1 MRISACHDASVYGL
15 GSAAAPVVRD
25 LASPVEVRMKAGYE
39 QQIVVLGPVRI
50 LPGIIDDVDINIRR
64 QQGGKQG
71 TYLRLKHAPVM
82 PTLSVKIHVGKD
94 DPDFHLAPPSSKLF
108 GLIKRIEKASL
119 MSLNRPNVSDRSGK
133 IPRRICYAEDADASN
148 IGPIPCSVRFQCAND
163 RIFRLPL
170 RR

>member
-1 MRISACHDASVYGL
+1 MNAPLGIANDDGIKVRLAQMRISACHDASVYGL

-64 QQGGKQG
+64 QQGGNQG

-94 DPDFHLAPPSSKLF
+94 DPDFHLAPPSNQTVRTHK
-108 GLIKRIEKASL
+108 K
-119 MSLNRPNVSDRSGK
+119 NRKS
-133 IPRRICYAEDADASN
+133 ESN
-148 IGPIPCSVRFQCAND
+148 EP
-163 RIFRLPL
+163 
-170 RR
+170 